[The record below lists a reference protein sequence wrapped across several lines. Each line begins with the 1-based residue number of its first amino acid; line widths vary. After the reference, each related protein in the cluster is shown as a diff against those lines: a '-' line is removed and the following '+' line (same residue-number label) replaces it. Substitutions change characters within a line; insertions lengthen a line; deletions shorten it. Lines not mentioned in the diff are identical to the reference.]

1 MSAFT
6 ARLMRIVVQLPL
18 FGALVLLSAPLVG
31 AQSGRSPFLPPDA
44 QAAPVAADDA
54 PLQFIGFFGEG
65 ENMRYCVYD
74 PARRRSVWLR
84 AGDVDGPIQLQSFD
98 AENRTV
104 NVVHQ
109 GQPLTLKLQT
119 AKLAQGGSG
128 GGGATVG
135 PLPVAG
141 AQAGGGNP
149 LVNTVVTNP
158 TPADEARRLE
168 AVAAEVRRRRAM
180 RQAAAQNQG
189 QPTPVEVAPRNTQ

>member
-1 MSAFT
+1 LSAIT
-6 ARLMRIVVQLPL
+6 ARLMRIVIQVPL
-18 FGALVLLSAPLVG
+18 LGALVLLGAPLLL

-84 AGDVDGPIQLQSFD
+84 AGDADGPIQLQSFD

-109 GQPLTLKLQT
+109 GQSLTLKLQS
-119 AKLAQGGSG
+119 AKVAQGGG
-128 GGGATVG
+128 GGGGTVG

-141 AQAGGGNP
+141 AQAGGNP